1 MNKLLLALNALLI
14 IAVAFLF
21 YKVTSISNLKP
32 ENEINT
38 NSEES
43 GKKDTLVKNKV
54 TEFVGNTPTGK
65 IAFLN
70 LDALNE
76 KSLEVIDLIKEAK
89 NRKSSIESSLETL
102 SMNYQKKMEEYQIS
116 AKAGIASQSEMDAKA
131 REIQALEKD
140 AQNKQIQ
147 MDNLTVDIGEK
158 NAAFQQTVKAFLL
171 KWNNGKYDYILS
183 YSDAVPT
190 MLLGNASL
198 DITSEVIDLLN
209 QEYKEKKSNSVKKK

>member
-1 MNKLLLALNALLI
+1 MNKLLLALNVLLI

-21 YKVTSISNLKP
+21 YKISSLSSSKNETEKTETTPETKTDTS
-32 ENEINT
+32 
-38 NSEES
+38 
-43 GKKDTLVKNKV
+43 KKQIIPVA
-54 TEFVGNTPTGK
+54 VGTTPTGK

-70 LDALNE
+70 LDVLNE

-89 NRKSSIESSLETL
+89 NRKASIESSLQTL
-102 SMNYQKKMEEYQIS
+102 SMNYEKKVQEYQVS
-116 AKAGIASQSEMDAKA
+116 AKAGIASENEMEAKA

-147 MDNLTVDIGEK
+147 MDNLTNDIGEK
-158 NAAFQQTVKAFLL
+158 NAVFQQTVKSFLV

-190 MLLGNASL
+190 MLLGNATL
-198 DITSEVIDLLN
+198 DITTEVVDQIN
-209 QEYKEKKSNSVKKK
+209 SEYKAKKSNSIKK